1 MKNQSKF
8 VVPLTVPKDKKDL
21 YLSNFSKI
29 TNGSGRLFL
38 FAADHKI
45 EHLNKDFW
53 DLNVACEKSCPD
65 VPLHLFQIAD
75 QANCGAFCVQL
86 GMISRM
92 AAEFPKINYLIKINS
107 KTDINHAQTAE
118 PMSRALCQVAD
129 VVRLRDEHGI
139 NVCGVG
145 YTIYLGSTHE
155 SEMLAEGSRII
166 LDAQREGFIT
176 VLWIYPR
183 GASIV
188 DELDE
193 NIIAGAA
200 GVGAAMGADFVKV
213 RVPRADSTEQSAQRL
228 VQATRCAGNTGVICA
243 GGPLQAAELVI
254 KTLYEQINIG
264 GTSGCAIG
272 RNVYQRTSS
281 DAVTMCKA
289 ISGIV
294 CGDLSLEQALE
305 LVKDIKP

>member
-1 MKNQSKF
+1 MINPSELL
-8 VVPLTVPKDKKDL
+8 VPLMVPKDKKAV
-21 YLSNFSKI
+21 YIENFLKV
-29 TNGSGRLFL
+29 TNGTGRLFL

-65 VPLHLFQIAD
+65 IPVHLFEIAN
-75 QANCGAFCVQL
+75 QGNCGVFCLQI

-92 AAEFPKINYLIKINS
+92 AVGFPKINYLVKINS
-107 KTDINHAQTAE
+107 KTDINHAQTSE
-118 PMSRALCQVAD
+118 PLSRALCSVDD
-129 VVRLRDEHGI
+129 VVRLRDEQGI

-155 SEMLAEGSRII
+155 SKMLAEGSRII
-166 LDAQREGFIT
+166 LDAQRQGLIT
-176 VLWIYPR
+176 VLWVYPR
-183 GASIV
+183 GASIL

-200 GVGAAMGADFVKV
+200 GVGAALGADFVKV

-243 GGPLQAAELVI
+243 GGPLQPAELVI
-254 KTLYEQINIG
+254 KTLYEQIKIG
-264 GTSGCAIG
+264 GTAGCAIG
-272 RNVYQRTSS
+272 RNIYQRTFS
-281 DAVTMCKA
+281 DAVLMCKA

-294 CGDLSLEQALE
+294 CGDLSLDQALE
-305 LVKDIKP
+305 LVKEVRP